1 MTVVRNYLDVRV
13 EGAVLLVGLNRP
25 QKRNAM
31 SLEMMHELRETFSNI
46 PDGVGAAVIYS
57 TSQHFCTG
65 LDLSEIRDLSVID
78 SVHSF
83 REWHATF
90 DLIQFGKV
98 PVIAAITGAAIGG
111 GLEIATA
118 CSLRVVDDSAF
129 FSLPEGMRGLYVGVG
144 ASVRFPRIAGIALM
158 TDMMLTGRTLYA
170 QESYERGIAQYLVPT
185 GQVLDKAIVLANKV
199 ASNLPM
205 TNYAVT
211 HVLPRIVDQ
220 SQQDGLVTEALIAAV
235 VSSDARTQDRLAD
248 FLDRKNNKIQT
259 APTL

>member
-1 MTVVRNYLDVRV
+1 MSVKNYLDVRV
-13 EGAVLLVGLNRP
+13 DGAVLMVGLNRP

-31 SLEMMHELRETFSNI
+31 SLEVMHELRDTFTNI
-46 PDGVGAAVIYS
+46 PEGIGAAVLYS

-65 LDLSEIRDLSVID
+65 LDLSEIRDQSVID
-78 SVHSF
+78 NVQAF
-83 REWHATF
+83 REWHKTF
-90 DLIQFGKV
+90 ELIQFGKV
-98 PVIAAITGAAIGG
+98 PVVAAITGAAIGG

-129 FSLPEGMRGLYVGVG
+129 FSLPEAMRGLYVGVG

-170 QESYERGIAQYLVPT
+170 KESYERGVAQYLVPV
-185 GQVLDKAIVLANKV
+185 GQALLKATELAHKI
-199 ASNLPM
+199 AGNLPM

-220 SQQDGLVTEALIAAV
+220 SQQDGLMTEALIAAV
-235 VSSDARTQDRLAD
+235 VSSDTRTQDRLAD
-248 FLDRKNNKIQT
+248 FLDRKKDKIQT
-259 APTL
+259 APAV